1 MLRTKSCTQLFIAI
15 LFIIQK
21 KVETA
26 QMSIN
31 WRMDKQNVVNPYN
44 GMKNGESEYRK
55 ILSRSFAVKGIRE
68 MGQYQK
74 WELQSKEGF

>member
-26 QMSIN
+26 QMSITEEWIN
-31 WRMDKQNVVNPYN
+31 KM
-44 GMKNGESEYRK
+44 
-55 ILSRSFAVKGIRE
+55 
-68 MGQYQK
+68 
-74 WELQSKEGF
+74 